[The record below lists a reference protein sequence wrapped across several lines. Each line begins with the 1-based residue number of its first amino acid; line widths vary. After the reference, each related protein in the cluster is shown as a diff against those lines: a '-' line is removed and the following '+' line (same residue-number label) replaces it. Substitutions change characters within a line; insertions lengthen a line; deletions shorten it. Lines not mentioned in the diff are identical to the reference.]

1 MTKKDADFRKL
12 IDTAKQADAKSL
24 ESLEKNTIEFKTS
37 IRKVLNT
44 DWYFFALLFDQ
55 LILSIVRLKES
66 YKNV

>member
-44 DWYFFALLFDQ
+44 D
-55 LILSIVRLKES
+55 
-66 YKNV
+66 